1 MKKLF
6 LVVAV
11 AGLCTASGF
20 VSASEKSLS
29 AAWPSVS
36 NSMTRLMKSTTIKAI
51 SASLATILPGLSDRR
66 VDQPAFSLDAVLSGE
81 YGGAAQ
87 GSACPVCPEPP
98 CD

>member
-1 MKKLF
+1 MRKLF

-11 AGLCTASGF
+11 AGLCTTSGF

-51 SASLATILPGLSDRR
+51 SASLASVLPGLSDRR
-66 VDQPAFSLDAVLSGE
+66 VDQPVFSLEAILSGE
-81 YGGAAQ
+81 NGKAVDCQ
-87 GSACPVCPEPP
+87 GTSTR
-98 CD
+98 